1 MKQYCISFLYEKN
14 GLYKI
19 ATGFMKPTGKVTR
32 EEIELWMDKIKEELG
47 LEQKIVILNVFEL
60 ENGVACPHREY
71 CPSRFGWCER
81 KNQDYENLEQKIVIL
96 DVFELE
102 NGVACPHREYCPSRS
117 GWCERKNQDYEKCI
131 PYILSAYLR
140 VKSEKDQWR
149 KEAIMMAAAAGE
161 KKIEEFNEKA
171 GRRGEG

>member
-1 MKQYCISFLYEKN
+1 MKQYYISFLYEKN
-14 GLYKI
+14 GLRKI
-19 ATGFMKPTGKVTR
+19 AAGFMKPTGKVTR

-47 LEQKIVILNVFEL
+47 LEQKIVILN
-60 ENGVACPHREY
+60 
-71 CPSRFGWCER
+71 
-81 KNQDYENLEQKIVIL
+81 
-96 DVFELE
+96 VFELE

-161 KKIEEFNEKA
+161 KKIEEFNEKPE
-171 GRRGEG
+171 GGEKVD